1 MQSLTHAHK
10 CLDLMEHRL
19 VGKNEVT
26 YTELLK
32 VCKVK
37 RAFIIFHIPIFLH
50 IIECHFVYVVVNI
63 PRFISII
70 SLLNVEDWYDIIVLG
85 S

>member
-1 MQSLTHAHK
+1 MQNFTHAHQ
-10 CLDLMEHRL
+10 CLDLMEHHL

-37 RAFIIFHIPIFLH
+37 SAFIVFLIFL
-50 IIECHFVYVVVNI
+50 
-63 PRFISII
+63 
-70 SLLNVEDWYDIIVLG
+70 DITELVLY
-85 S
+85 